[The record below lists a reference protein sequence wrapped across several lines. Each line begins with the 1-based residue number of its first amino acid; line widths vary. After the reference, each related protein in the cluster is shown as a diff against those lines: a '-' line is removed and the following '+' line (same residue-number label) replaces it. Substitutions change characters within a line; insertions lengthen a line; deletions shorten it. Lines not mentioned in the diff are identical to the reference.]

1 MRDPGPD
8 IEPEFY
14 HSLSSCWPL
23 GQCAACTASYVP
35 RDMSRN
41 AVTSE
46 RKRALVLAAA
56 ASNPSLRGITHF
68 SDAALRLLAG
78 RGRVPS
84 SGGGVG
90 LVVAADGPVTPPTEA
105 SQGTLTD
112 LEARLKELDVHA
124 VDALR
129 LVVGRRIINVY
140 EAVAAAL
147 VS

>member
-46 RKRALVLAAA
+46 RQFLRDGAPLPLHEDLPLLVLQ
-56 ASNPSLRGITHF
+56 
-68 SDAALRLLAG
+68 RLLE
-78 RGRVPS
+78 
-84 SGGGVG
+84 
-90 LVVAADGPVTPPTEA
+90 PV
-105 SQGTLTD
+105 D
-112 LEARLKELDVHA
+112 LEREGVSEKKCWIFTK
-124 VDALR
+124 
-129 LVVGRRIINVY
+129 IIK
-140 EAVAAAL
+140 
-147 VS
+147 